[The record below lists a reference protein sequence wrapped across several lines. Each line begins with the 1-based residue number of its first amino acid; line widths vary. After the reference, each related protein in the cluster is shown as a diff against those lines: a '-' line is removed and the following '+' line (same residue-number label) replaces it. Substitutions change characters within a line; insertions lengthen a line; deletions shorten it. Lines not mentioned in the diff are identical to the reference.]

1 MAWYRCECGFITQ
14 VTPRPGNVI
23 ASVNHL
29 HRSARVDGTSA
40 IVRMEE
46 SRTPLT
52 GWRPPHCGGCPI
64 RVWRAIFRAP
74 LPSSAPPKFGCA
86 RTRS

>member
-46 SRTPLT
+46 SRTPIT
-52 GWRPPHCGGCPI
+52 GDTAGGSEAAEQRI
-64 RVWRAIFRAP
+64 AA
-74 LPSSAPPKFGCA
+74 
-86 RTRS
+86 

>member
-14 VTPRPGNVI
+14 VTPRRGNVI

-46 SRTPLT
+46 SRTPIT
-52 GWRPPHCGGCPI
+52 RGDGWRERSTRAADRRLT
-64 RVWRAIFRAP
+64 RVGQVA
-74 LPSSAPPKFGCA
+74 S
-86 RTRS
+86 

>member
-46 SRTPLT
+46 SRTPT
-52 GWRPPHCGGCPI
+52 AGETACGAEVGEQRI
-64 RVWRAIFRAP
+64 AA
-74 LPSSAPPKFGCA
+74 
-86 RTRS
+86 